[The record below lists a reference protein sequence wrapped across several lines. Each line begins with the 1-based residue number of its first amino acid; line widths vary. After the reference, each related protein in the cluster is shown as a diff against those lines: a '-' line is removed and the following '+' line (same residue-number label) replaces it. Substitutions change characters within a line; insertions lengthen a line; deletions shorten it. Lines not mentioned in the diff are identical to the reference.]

1 MLNRG
6 NAMSSAPIWIGST
19 KLPKPANGAVV
30 STKNTMIVPCIVMSE
45 R

>member
-1 MLNRG
+1 
-6 NAMSSAPIWIGST
+6 MSSAPTWIGST
-19 KLPKPANGAVV
+19 KLPNPANGAVV